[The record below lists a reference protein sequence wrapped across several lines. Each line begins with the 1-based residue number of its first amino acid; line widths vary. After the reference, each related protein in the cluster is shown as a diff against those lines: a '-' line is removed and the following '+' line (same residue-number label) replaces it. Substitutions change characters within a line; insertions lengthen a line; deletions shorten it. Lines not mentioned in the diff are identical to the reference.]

1 MDDSEILQ
9 NIEKL
14 VNEEHQLTELAES
27 EGEGLNDVQRARMQ
41 ALEVSL
47 DQCWDL
53 LRQRRAKR
61 SAGFDPNAAKPRDPE
76 IVEHYQQ

>member
-1 MDDSEILQ
+1 MDDRDILR

-14 VNEEHQLTELAES
+14 VNEEHELTQLAES
-27 EGEGLNDVQRARMQ
+27 EGEGLNDEQRARMQ

-53 LRQRRAKR
+53 LRQRRAR
-61 SAGFDPNAAKPRDPE
+61 RDAGLDPNAAKPRDPE

>member
-1 MDDSEILQ
+1 MDDREILHD
-9 NIEKL
+9 IEKL
-14 VNEEHQLTELAES
+14 VNEEHQLTQLAEG
-27 EGEGLNDVQRARMQ
+27 EGEGLDDEQRARMH

-53 LRQRRAKR
+53 LRQRRARR
-61 SAGFDPNAAKPRDPE
+61 SAGLDPNAAKPRDPE